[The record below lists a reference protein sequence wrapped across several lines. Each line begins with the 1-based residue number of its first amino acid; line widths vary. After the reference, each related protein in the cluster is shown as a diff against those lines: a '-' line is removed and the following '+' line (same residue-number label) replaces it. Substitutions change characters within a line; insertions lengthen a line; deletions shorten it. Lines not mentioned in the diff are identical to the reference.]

1 MKIRTGSIVVML
13 LFLNAAYS
21 QIDTILWQNCLGT
34 EDGFNQPYAVE
45 QLNDGYLFGIDLE
58 KDGPGV
64 TNYHGISDAWIVN
77 TDYTG
82 TIKWEK
88 CYGGSQGDGPQKI
101 LKVNDTSFYLINHTN
116 SNDGDVQNGRGG
128 NFWIVKIDTLGN
140 IIWENSY
147 GGSINGEL
155 VRDAILLPDNGLL
168 MMGRISSTGGDI
180 TTHYGNMDIWL
191 CRIDSVGNIIWQKTI
206 GNTGRDNGIKIK
218 LSSHNTILF
227 IGGHEITG
235 GMIDCP
241 DLGYYID
248 TDVWFVEMDMKGN
261 FINQWCYGGK
271 YYDLGYD
278 IIEVEEGYVIAAS
291 TRSNDRDVSGFHGDP
306 GGDYSDIWAFKIDI
320 YGNLLWQRC
329 LGGLTYEWPV
339 YLTQTAD
346 SGYIIIGNAGS
357 LDGDVT
363 GNHSLISAYSDIWVI
378 KLTGAGELQWNHC
391 FGGLST
397 ERFWDVH
404 SVLKK
409 DDYNYVIGANANYLS
424 DDVECDLF
432 PNDLQNNAWLLEVKD
447 CDYYKPHVPV
457 ITSGPDTVCSTV
469 TASSVYDID
478 TAKWATGY
486 EWLLIPETAGTIS
499 IDSLSAQITW
509 NLTYEGTAELKARGT
524 NDCGE
529 SEWSEARCIRVHTCL
544 GIEEDGKNV
553 GREDGRKGGLEIWP
567 NPARGIVDCRWSI
580 VDFRGDLSLMIYD
593 IFWGEI
599 QKIDVPDTDHEIKL
613 TVEDLLPGLYLV
625 VVKDENNI
633 IGSAKM
639 VISR

>member
-1 MKIRTGSIVVML
+1 M
-13 LFLNAAYS
+13 
-21 QIDTILWQNCLGT
+21 
-34 EDGFNQPYAVE
+34 
-45 QLNDGYLFGIDLE
+45 
-58 KDGPGV
+58 
-64 TNYHGISDAWIVN
+64 
-77 TDYTG
+77 
-82 TIKWEK
+82 
-88 CYGGSQGDGPQKI
+88 
-101 LKVNDTSFYLINHTN
+101 
-116 SNDGDVQNGRGG
+116 
-128 NFWIVKIDTLGN
+128 GN